1 MQVIKQV
8 EPCSP
13 GLTQGAWGQNSQEH
27 LRAQRN
33 MARTGFDDLYSEL
46 PRVKES
52 PFKPKV
58 GKSPLSDY
66 FHENSTFG
74 STAVTQTARYESTL
88 RNREVMSTTNRDFK
102 VPSYFKP
109 TDDNLFNR
117 MTQKRAEP
125 LEPTVFNLSSPD
137 DRLSR
142 QLYETTPSFM
152 QDSMSTLRL
161 AGTNLTSPLAN
172 DKKQPLAAKD
182 TNYKIYMAKKL
193 VTEE

>member
-1 MQVIKQV
+1 
-8 EPCSP
+8 
-13 GLTQGAWGQNSQEH
+13 
-27 LRAQRN
+27 

-161 AGTNLTSPLAN
+161 AGTDLTPPLSN
-172 DKKQPLAAKD
+172 DKKQLLAAKD

>member
-1 MQVIKQV
+1 MTFCLANVVKIYNQMQVIKQV
-8 EPCSP
+8 EPYSP

-33 MARTGFDDLYSEL
+33 MTRTGFDDLYSEL

-117 MTQKRAEP
+117 MPQKKAEP
-125 LEPTVFNLSSPD
+125 LEPTVFNLLSPD

-142 QLYETTPSFM
+142 
-152 QDSMSTLRL
+152 
-161 AGTNLTSPLAN
+161 
-172 DKKQPLAAKD
+172 
-182 TNYKIYMAKKL
+182 
-193 VTEE
+193 